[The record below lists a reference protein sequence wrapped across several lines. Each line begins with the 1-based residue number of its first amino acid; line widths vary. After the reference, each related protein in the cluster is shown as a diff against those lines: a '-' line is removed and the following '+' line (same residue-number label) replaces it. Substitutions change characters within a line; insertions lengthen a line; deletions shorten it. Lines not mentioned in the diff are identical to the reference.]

1 MATTGILKA
10 GNQWRQ
16 IQHKSIMSLPFV
28 FSLAEPLDDMY
39 KLEDKAKEFEARLLK
54 VKLGHIC

>member
-1 MATTGILKA
+1 
-10 GNQWRQ
+10 
-16 IQHKSIMSLPFV
+16 MSLPFV

>member
-16 IQHKSIMSLPFV
+16 IQHKSIMSLPFI
-28 FSLAEPLDDMY
+28 FSMAEPLDDTH
-39 KLEDKAKEFEARLLK
+39 KLENKATEFEARLLK